1 MLELPFLL
9 NWIGTLTLSLLLKL
23 PPRKLKPWF
32 APWSFFLLRL
42 LFISINLS
50 YSLVWN
56 LLSCSSISSSCYMD
70 MLDKLQKKLCMTA
83 GPSFIASLETWAHH
97 RNVAS
102 ASLLPASAGI
112 TLVDVHLNWLN
123 WFHFLILMGSLLV
136 ILIVCIISKSPFLD
150 VIRMSM
156 LTISFLAQLD
166 SGILCLYNAFL
177 WPTINDQCT
186 MHNDQCTILSFDLR
200 L

>member
-56 LLSCSSISSSCYMD
+56 LLSCWSISSSCYMD

-97 RNVAS
+97 QNVAS
-102 ASLLPASAGI
+102 ASLFYKYYFGGCSFKLAKLVPLPHSHGKS
-112 TLVDVHLNWLN
+112 TRYSN
-123 WFHFLILMGSLLV
+123 SL
-136 ILIVCIISKSPFLD
+136 
-150 VIRMSM
+150 
-156 LTISFLAQLD
+156 
-166 SGILCLYNAFL
+166 
-177 WPTINDQCT
+177 
-186 MHNDQCTILSFDLR
+186 HNF
-200 L
+200 